1 MCTINMTF
9 EVPESKAIDIE
20 ALKQN
25 IKAYFDLVISCP
37 SVLKTDNTSANTLT
51 ENMLDRFAG
60 CWHGSESHD
69 DIMDTIRENRSIRE
83 PINM

>member
-25 IKAYFDLVISCP
+25 MKAYFNLVISFP
-37 SVLKTDNTSANTLT
+37 SVLKAEDSSVDTQTDN
-51 ENMLDRFAG
+51 MLNRFAG

-69 DIMDTIRENRSIRE
+69 EIMDTIRENRSIRK
-83 PINM
+83 PLNM